1 MAFQKEV
8 SEIIH
13 NLDEGLVK
21 GGVLQEDNC
30 FELTSDQDSAIRLIK
45 QWYSQ
50 RGTFA
55 WKPYYVLSGAAGT
68 GKSSLIQ
75 YIIKNLGVSES
86 ECLCTAFTGKA
97 TLNMNR
103 KGNYSSTLHSSLYEY
118 EKRTENGE
126 PEFRLKSWVPFKL
139 IVVDEASMISQEMFD
154 DILSFMI
161 PTIFIGDHCQ
171 LPPIDGKF
179 NIMLNPDFTLTK
191 IMRQAKESPI
201 IRASQL
207 AIQGKPIPFCKMKG
221 FQKIRKEDLDESHLL
236 WADQIVVGTNASRKA
251 LNEVIR
257 EIRGY
262 DSPVPAPG
270 ERMIVLQNN
279 RKYSV
284 FNGQIIYLEEQPF
297 FMQRTQAWSSYF
309 LDELEKN
316 DPLMAIVGGKRQITF
331 KVSDPPKNT
340 LPSKEIVYLDYGYAI
355 SCHKSQ
361 GSGWEK
367 VLVMDEGFGWD
378 EDTKRRWLYTAI
390 TRAKKEILI
399 VK

>member
-1 MAFQKEV
+1 M
-8 SEIIH
+8 
-13 NLDEGLVK
+13 
-21 GGVLQEDNC
+21 
-30 FELTSDQDSAIRLIK
+30 
-45 QWYSQ
+45 
-50 RGTFA
+50 
-55 WKPYYVLSGAAGT
+55 
-68 GKSSLIQ
+68 
-75 YIIKNLGVSES
+75 
-86 ECLCTAFTGKA
+86 
-97 TLNMNR
+97 
-103 KGNYSSTLHSSLYEY
+103 
-118 EKRTENGE
+118 
-126 PEFRLKSWVPFKL
+126 
-139 IVVDEASMISQEMFD
+139 
-154 DILSFMI
+154 
-161 PTIFIGDHCQ
+161 
-171 LPPIDGKF
+171 
-179 NIMLNPDFTLTK
+179 
-191 IMRQAKESPI
+191 
-201 IRASQL
+201 
-207 AIQGKPIPFCKMKG
+207 
-221 FQKIRKEDLDESHLL
+221 
-236 WADQIVVGTNASRKA
+236 GTNASRKA

-257 EIRGY
+257 EIKGY

-331 KVSDPPKNT
+331 KVSDPPRNA
-340 LPSKEIVYLDYGYAI
+340 LPNKEIVYLDYGYAI